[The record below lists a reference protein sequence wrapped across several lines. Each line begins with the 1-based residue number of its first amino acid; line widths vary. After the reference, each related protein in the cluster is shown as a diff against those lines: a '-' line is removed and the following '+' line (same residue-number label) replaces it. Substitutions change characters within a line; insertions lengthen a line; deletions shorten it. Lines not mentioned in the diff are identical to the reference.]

1 MMRPTALL
9 ITATL
14 LLPAAARAG
23 VDAEKAAEL
32 VKKSVGDALE
42 VLEDP
47 KLQGKANR
55 TDRHAKLRE
64 VSDRVFDWRAMSQ
77 RSLGAHWR
85 KLDEA
90 QKKRFAD
97 TFVELLA
104 THYLRQIDRFSG
116 KEKVEYVG
124 TAKNPEGVEVK
135 MKIVLA
141 SREEVPIHFFV
152 GDSMEVFD
160 VSIEGVSIANH
171 YRGSFDRLL
180 VNNDFD
186 TLMKKLERKVAF
198 MKKKQDQADEEAKAE
213 AKKTSK

>member
-1 MMRPTALL
+1 MRALFALPLAALL
-9 ITATL
+9 M
-14 LLPAAARAG
+14 PAAAAAAAE
-23 VDAEKAAEL
+23 VDDKKAAAM
-32 VKKSVGDALE
+32 VQKSVADALA

-47 KLQGKANR
+47 ALQGKAKR
-55 TDRHAKLRE
+55 RPRHAKLRK
-64 VSDRVFDWRAMSQ
+64 VSDEVFDWRAMSQ
-77 RSLGAHWR
+77 RSLGSHWR
-85 KLDEA
+85 ELDEA
-90 QKKRFAD
+90 QRTRFAD

-104 THYLRQIDRFSG
+104 THYLRQIDRFTG

-124 TAKNPEGVEVK
+124 VAKNPEGVEVK

-152 GDSMEVFD
+152 GDKMRVFD

-180 VNNDFD
+180 VNNDFE

-198 MKKKQDQADEEAKAE
+198 QKKKQDKADATANE
-213 AKKTSK
+213 KK